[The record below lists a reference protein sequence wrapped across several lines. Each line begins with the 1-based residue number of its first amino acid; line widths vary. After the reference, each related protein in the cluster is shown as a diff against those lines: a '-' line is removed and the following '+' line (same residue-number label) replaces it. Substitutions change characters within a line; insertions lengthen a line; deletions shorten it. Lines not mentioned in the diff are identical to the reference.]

1 MVSMTR
7 MVVWSTVV
15 TGSGDQ
21 SAVRDGMTMM
31 PESSADSW
39 DTTLMV
45 RCFQSILFCTHTFS
59 MLFPLKLYHTDAAS
73 IEDFANL
80 QGTPTILSNVDCS
93 GSEDQLRSCKSTI
106 PSSQC
111 AGAGGVTC
119 GRSSCKKHP

>member
-1 MVSMTR
+1 
-7 MVVWSTVV
+7 
-15 TGSGDQ
+15 
-21 SAVRDGMTMM
+21 
-31 PESSADSW
+31 
-39 DTTLMV
+39 
-45 RCFQSILFCTHTFS
+45 

-80 QGTPTILSNVDCS
+80 QGAPTILSNVDCS
-93 GSEDQLRSCKSTI
+93 GSEDRLRSCKSTI